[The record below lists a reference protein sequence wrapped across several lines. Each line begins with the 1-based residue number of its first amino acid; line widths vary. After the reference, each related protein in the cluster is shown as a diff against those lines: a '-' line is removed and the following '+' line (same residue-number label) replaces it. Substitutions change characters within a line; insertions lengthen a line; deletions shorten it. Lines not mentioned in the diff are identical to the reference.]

1 MPELPEVEVVKRGIE
16 PFLTGARLRHVSVN
30 HERTAR
36 RFPGGARALASAL
49 ENLTVDK
56 MERRGKYLWATIAN
70 DARAI
75 LFHLGMS
82 GQILVDKGDLPSR
95 VHTRLTAQ
103 IGADTFLSFVDQR
116 TFGYVTIDTLVPGRV
131 SSCGASTRMVPSL
144 VQHIAPDVLEDAFD
158 LHNAARDIRKRH
170 VPIKTAL
177 LNQEIVSGI
186 GNIYADEALWQAQV
200 HAQRLASGLSY
211 AKIEEILQ
219 AAQQVMRRALQV
231 GGTSFDTL
239 YVNAAGEPGYFAR
252 SLAAYGK
259 VGKPCPRCGTTMERC
274 VVGGRSHTYCPN
286 CQKVPYRN
294 R

>member
-16 PFLTGARLRHVSVN
+16 PFLTGARLRQVSVH

-36 RFPGGARALASAL
+36 RFPGGAVALGSAL
-49 ENLTVDK
+49 ENLLVEGV
-56 MERRGKYLWATIAN
+56 ERRGKYLWATIAN
-70 DARAI
+70 DSRAI

-82 GQILVDKGDLPSR
+82 GQILVDEGTLPNR
-95 VHTRLTAQ
+95 LHTRLTAQ
-103 IGADTFLSFVDQR
+103 IGREVFLSFVDQR
-116 TFGYVTIDTLVPGRV
+116 TFGYVTIDNLVPAKNDG
-131 SSCGASTRMVPSL
+131 SCGNVRFVPSL
-144 VQHIAPDVLEDAFD
+144 AEHIAPDLFEDSVNMDHVA
-158 LHNAARDIRKRH
+158 HKISQRR

-186 GNIYADEALWQAQV
+186 GNIYADEALWHAQV
-200 HAQRLASGLSY
+200 HAGRLASGLSY
-211 AKIEEILQ
+211 STIEKILV
-219 AAQQVMRRALQV
+219 AARQVMQRALHV

-239 YVNAAGEPGYFAR
+239 YVNTAGEPGYFAR

-259 VGKPCPRCGTTMERC
+259 AGTPCPRCGTIMERC

-286 CQKVPYRN
+286 CQKVPHRN